1 VSSAAV
7 AYPQILVYVVR
18 TEGSV
23 PREIGAFMRVDAQTV
38 SGTVGGGHLE
48 FQAIVR
54 AREWLYAPRARE
66 HAPADMQRVDASD
79 AERDHAAS
87 TSSGAHRWP
96 VSWRQRCPLG
106 PSLGQCCG
114 GVVWLDYVWIA
125 SDADWRPWAKRLAPP
140 RIPVAVFGGGH
151 VGTAL
156 IRALAPLPF
165 AVRWIDSREGFSS
178 QPSAALVQDRLPGVV
193 VREEIDPVEDAVS
206 GLPEGTR
213 VLIMSF
219 SHAEDLQV
227 VRACLARNR
236 MTAKG
241 EGVSGAEN
249 GMANAPAYSPVG
261 LSLPFIGLIGSK
273 TKWARFRHRL
283 ADYGFD
289 DQALGQVTCPI
300 GLPEI
305 VGKEPE
311 VIAASV
317 VAQLL
322 GLRGRQTPPL
332 DAL

>member
-1 VSSAAV
+1 M
-7 AYPQILVYVVR
+7 AYPQVLVHVVQ

-23 PREIGAFMRVDAQTV
+23 PREVGAFMRVDAQTV
-38 SGTVGGGHLE
+38 DGTVGGGHLE
-48 FQAIVR
+48 FQAIAR
-54 AREWLYAPRARE
+54 AREWLRSPDAMG
-66 HAPADMQRVDASD
+66 HAPADMRRVDASD
-79 AERDHAAS
+79 IERDHAAT
-87 TSSGAHRWP
+87 TSSSAHPWP
-96 VSWRQRCPLG
+96 LSWRQRSPLG

-125 SDADWRPWAKRLAPP
+125 SDADWQTWAARLAPP
-140 RIPVAVFGGGH
+140 RLPVAVFGGGH

-193 VREEIDPVEDAVS
+193 VREEIDPVEDAVA

-236 MTAKG
+236 IMAKG
-241 EGVSGAEN
+241 EEGAGGPESGALK
-249 GMANAPAYSPVG
+249 APEPSAVMLP
-261 LSLPFIGLIGSK
+261 LPFVGLIGSK

-283 ADYGFD
+283 TDYGFD
-289 DQALGQVTCPI
+289 DRALGQVTCPI
-300 GLPEI
+300 GLPDI
-305 VGKEPE
+305 AGKEPE

-322 GLRGRQTPPL
+322 MLRSVSGHW
-332 DAL
+332 